1 MSRFVM
7 LFFTL
12 FLFTSFT
19 QLTLAADHTKDTI
32 ATIKKNLAAKK
43 AVLIDVRE
51 KAEWERGHLK
61 AAILVPLS
69 MLSEKEQEAKVV
81 KLLPKKKIIYCH
93 CRSGGRAR
101 AAGDILEELGYDV
114 RPLRHG
120 FFDLVDSGFEE
131 AKQ

>member
-1 MSRFVM
+1 MFRFTT
-7 LFFTL
+7 LFFTALL
-12 FLFTSFT
+12 FASLT

-32 ATIKKNLAAKK
+32 DTIKKNITAKK

-81 KLLPKKKIIYCH
+81 KLLPKKKIVYCH

-120 FFDLVDSGFEE
+120 FFDLIEAGFKE